1 MKKIPDNMGKVVNA
15 YVNLRTHIQ
24 ELEQKHKE
32 TLEDLR
38 EQLETV
44 HDDLLEFCTR
54 ENIDSI
60 RTPFGTLSRR
70 VTSSFWVT
78 DWEEVYKL
86 IAEHEAPFL
95 LEKRIH
101 NTNMTAFLKDNPDT
115 VVEGMQSRSKYRIQ
129 VRKPTKK

>member
-1 MKKIPDNMGKVVNA
+1 MEKIPDNMGKAVNA
-15 YVNLRTHIQ
+15 YVNLRPHIQ

-32 TLEDLR
+32 ALESLR

-44 HDDLLEFCTR
+44 HDDLLDFCNQ
-54 ENIDSI
+54 ENVDSI

-86 IAEHEAPFL
+86 VAKHNAPFL
-95 LEKRIH
+95 LEKRIN
-101 NTNMTAFLKDNPDT
+101 NTNMTAFLNDNPDI
-115 VVEGMQSRSKYRIQ
+115 VVEGMQARSKYRVQ

>member
-1 MKKIPDNMGKVVNA
+1 MEKIPDNMGKAVNA

-32 TLEDLR
+32 ALESLR

-44 HDDLLEFCTR
+44 HDDLLDFCNQ
-54 ENIDSI
+54 ENVDSI

-86 IAEHEAPFL
+86 VAKHNAPFL
-95 LEKRIH
+95 LEKRIN
-101 NTNMTAFLKDNPDT
+101 NTNMTAFLNDNPDI
-115 VVEGMQSRSKYRIQ
+115 VVEGMQARSKYRVQ

>member
-1 MKKIPDNMGKVVNA
+1 MEKIPDNMGKAVNA

-32 TLEDLR
+32 ALEGLR
-38 EQLETV
+38 EQLEVV

-70 VTSSFWVT
+70 VTSSFWVS
-78 DWEEVYKL
+78 DWEEVYKV
-86 IAEHEAPFL
+86 IAEHNAPFL
-95 LEKRIH
+95 LKKSI
-101 NTNMTAFLKDNPDT
+101 NNSNMAAFLKDNPDT

-129 VRKPTKK
+129 IRKPTKK